1 MGAFNSVATISQVLR
16 SITLQRDI
24 DNLSARIA
32 SLETLE
38 LERLYS

>member
-1 MGAFNSVATISQVLR
+1 MGAFNSVTTISQVLR
-16 SITLQRDI
+16 PLKLQRDL
-24 DNLSARIA
+24 DSLSARIA

>member
-1 MGAFNSVATISQVLR
+1 MGAFNSIATISQVFR
-16 SITLQRDI
+16 SITLQRDL
-24 DNLSARIA
+24 DSLSARIQ